1 LIETRTEYMDKE
13 RRRVREEAAKAAA
26 ATVSAGAAGKTVPAS
41 ARPDQ
46 TALADAEHGA
56 SVDAPDGKT
65 GATTGDPNLDAA
77 KTAEREHS
85 IDASPA
91 LYFEDHE
98 ETFIQLLHAFIDRPR
113 LAKRFINIY
122 RLLRVRA
129 DDEGESALFAGSS
142 SSREYRA
149 ASILLAIHVGH
160 PTIAARVIDALD
172 RAPDDGSWPDLLE
185 ALAGGRVAGV
195 VCSEREKREIDAV
208 ASTLRRIGDRMPA
221 ELEAYRRWAPR
232 VACYSFDWHRAEPGG
247 PPRGRGTNPPPS

>member
-1 LIETRTEYMDKE
+1 MDKE
-13 RRRVREEAAKAAA
+13 RRRAREEAAKVAA
-26 ATVSAGAAGKTVPAS
+26 ATVAAGAAGKTVPAS

-129 DDEGESALFAGSS
+129 PTTRARARSS
-142 SSREYRA
+142 PDRRA
-149 ASILLAIHVGH
+149 
-160 PTIAARVIDALD
+160 R
-172 RAPDDGSWPDLLE
+172 
-185 ALAGGRVAGV
+185 
-195 VCSEREKREIDAV
+195 
-208 ASTLRRIGDRMPA
+208 ASTGRRRSCWPSTSAI
-221 ELEAYRRWAPR
+221 RRSP
-232 VACYSFDWHRAEPGG
+232 PG
-247 PPRGRGTNPPPS
+247 